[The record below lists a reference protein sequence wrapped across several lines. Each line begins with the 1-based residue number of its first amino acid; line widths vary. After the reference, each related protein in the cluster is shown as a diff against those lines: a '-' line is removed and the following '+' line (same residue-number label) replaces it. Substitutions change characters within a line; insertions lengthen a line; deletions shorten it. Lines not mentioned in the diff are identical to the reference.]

1 MTPHETKRPVKPAVL
16 IVDDS
21 TAQLE
26 ALRPA
31 FESAGFEVGYAI
43 DGEDGFRKLSAL
55 DPVAVLLDVYLP
67 GIDGAEVC
75 RLLKS
80 HPTWRKSYLL
90 VMSARLTAE
99 DEATFRR
106 LGAEAILRKPFTP
119 EAAVAQVQAGLA
131 AAQS

>member
-1 MTPHETKRPVKPAVL
+1 MTGESRKPAVL

-26 ALRPA
+26 VLTPA
-31 FESAGFEVGYAI
+31 FEAAGFQVGYAI
-43 DGEDGFRKLSAL
+43 DGEEVFRKLSAL

-80 HPTWRKSYLL
+80 HPAWRKSYLL
-90 VMSARLTAE
+90 VMSARLTDE

-106 LGAEAILRKPFTP
+106 LGAEAILRKPFPP
-119 EAAVAQVQAGLA
+119 EAAVDLVRRGLGA
-131 AAQS
+131 ARG